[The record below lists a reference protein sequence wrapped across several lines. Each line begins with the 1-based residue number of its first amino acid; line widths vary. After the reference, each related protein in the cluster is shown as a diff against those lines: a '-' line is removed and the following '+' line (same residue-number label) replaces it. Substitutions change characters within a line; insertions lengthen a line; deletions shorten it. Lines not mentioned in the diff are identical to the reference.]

1 MDNWVRVDLNKIS
14 YLCSLLFA
22 HMFVFSL
29 NLSFRYALEMDI
41 GIFNASLKHVPI
53 VYIVTDV
60 MRLYHNKWITWKIY
74 TVTFEII
81 FLKKHMYVLDSDS

>member
-14 YLCSLLFA
+14 YLCSLRFA

-29 NLSFRYALEMDI
+29 NLSFRYVLDMDT

-53 VYIVTDV
+53 VYIVIYV
-60 MRLYHNKWITWKIY
+60 MCLYHNK
-74 TVTFEII
+74 
-81 FLKKHMYVLDSDS
+81 